1 MTQQI
6 LAGEAAAFEQLLDAY
21 RAAYK
26 QGGLADVFE
35 LQRRLDAE
43 LKQVVVQPEDASSEL
58 AWRLIAARQLSDV
71 LIPKYTA
78 AMTAYAAANPA

>member
-21 RAAYK
+21 RAAYA

-43 LKQVVVQPEDASSEL
+43 LKAFEVQPEDKPSEL
-58 AWRLIAARQLSDV
+58 AWRLLAARQLSDV
-71 LIPKYTA
+71 LIPKYSA
-78 AMTAYAAANPA
+78 AMRAYAAANPA